1 MKIFD
6 SEMENSKTTI
16 FEGNA
21 SQDFNAFMKKHS
33 YGKTVFLI
41 DENVLRFHGDRI
53 KEEFKGFSSERLVV
67 IPSGEASKSMEI
79 LEHIYNCLSEMEI
92 NRDDLLVAIGGGV
105 VGDIAGFAAGTFK
118 RGMDYVNVP
127 TTLLA
132 QVDSSAGG
140 KTAVNLETGKN
151 LVGMFHHPRAVFADR
166 AFLNTLKKKVL
177 LDGMAELV
185 KYGCIGDR
193 GFLEYISEA
202 KPEDFLEK
210 NASYCVQKALATKMK
225 YVAED
230 ERDRGRRMLLNF
242 GHTIAHVSE
251 TVEGYES
258 VSHGRA
264 VARGMLQ
271 ITRLSENKGLTEKGT
286 SKSIEEALAALGF
299 EKRKLGETLI
309 DKASLAIMKRD
320 KKTMEG
326 CLNLVL
332 LKRIGEAFIHKVP
345 LEELEDF
352 FTAGKR
358 GKR

>member
-6 SEMENSKTTI
+6 SEINNSKTII

-21 SQDFNAFMKKHS
+21 SEDFNAFMKNHS
-33 YGKTVFLI
+33 YGKAVFLI
-41 DENVLRFHGDRI
+41 DENVMRFHGDRI
-53 KEEFKGFSSERLVV
+53 KEEFEGFSSERLVL
-67 IPSGEASKSMEI
+67 IPSGESSKSMKI
-79 LEHIYNCLSEMEI
+79 LEHIYNRLSEMET
-92 NRDDLLVAIGGGV
+92 NRDDLLVGVGGGV

-132 QVDSSAGG
+132 QVDSSVGG
-140 KTAVNLETGKN
+140 KTAVNLESGKN

-166 AFLNTLKKKVL
+166 SFLKTLKKKVL

-185 KYGCIGDR
+185 KYGCISDS
-193 GFLEYISEA
+193 GFLGYLKGMDE
-202 KPEDFLEK
+202 EDFLRK
-210 NASYCVQKALATKMK
+210 NASYCVQKALETKMK
-225 YVAED
+225 YVADD

-251 TVEGYES
+251 RVEGYEAI
-258 VSHGRA
+258 SHGRA

-271 ITRLSENKGLTEKGT
+271 ISRLSENKGLTEPGT
-286 SKSIEEALAALGF
+286 SKRIEEALMALGF
-299 EKRKLGETLI
+299 EKRTLGETII
-309 DKASLAIMKRD
+309 DRASLDIMRRD

-332 LKRIGEAFIHKVP
+332 LKKIGEAFIYKLP

-352 FTAGKR
+352 FAVGKEE
-358 GKR
+358 